1 MATSALETERSN
13 LFESIKKLTV
23 PQQSKLNAYLKFNH
37 LSIDSIAQDTVL
49 ENNVK
54 RKIEALTLKEPEPKT
69 KKAKKVKDHGKHLT
83 IYSKV
88 RSLALKF
95 YPEQLMRPETRE
107 EETDPQ
113 LGRIPFE
120 FWQDETM
127 LKLAKSAMKDR
138 VDKFSERFNK
148 LKSPRDTKK
157 RHWEIEAICH
167 DRDYKADPDDMSLP
181 SVVKP
186 HFHLILRDANG
197 NRFTVKTILKA
208 LNLFYDPKKDSKLFY
223 EQGCT
228 TVKNFSSYSMYL
240 THETDQAQIDGKE
253 VYDISEVITNMT
265 LKELQDIRAGYSR
278 VQAKSKLT
286 EEDWNNLA
294 DYVAKLGDKMGD
306 FEAWANQ
313 SLSFVQRTSKKF
325 KDLQVLYNQHLLEA
339 VEKSPDLVR
348 CCILISG
355 KQNDGKSWTTRHAL
369 QDMGEIVYNAR
380 SSTGKYDGLSSRAT
394 AMIFDDRKMTDAL
407 NVSDNRATVLHSRG
421 TGNDKPWLGK
431 YVVITTN
438 LSPDDFYKGQV
449 MDLTQVPAIKS
460 RFYTT
465 SLLYDASGRARLAL
479 IKPSTRGTKED
490 IAKRNE
496 LYKNFADHFNKLIKD
511 YTPLSPDDAPKLDKS
526 YYKDTQLH
534 RFCSS
539 NVDALLNDTVSLYD
553 HNMALSTKLG
563 RLITLLCTTVDGLSN
578 KIFYT
583 GMINA
588 TYSFDYPRLI
598 EFLHDQSPDAKVY
611 KEDSVDGCT
620 VAEFLKKLP
629 KPTTLEDYKF
639 EVNDDKFELTDCE
652 YIRIG

>member
-1 MATSALETERSN
+1 MATSVLETERSN
-13 LFESIKKLTV
+13 LVESIKKLTAG
-23 PQQSKLNAYLKFNH
+23 QQSKLNAYLKFNH

-54 RKIEALTLKEPEPKT
+54 RKIEALKEPEPKT

-95 YPEQLMRPETRE
+95 YPEQLMTPEKRE

-120 FWQDETM
+120 FWQDEAM
-127 LKLAKSAMKDR
+127 LKLAKSAMKER

-157 RHWEIEAICH
+157 RHWEIEVICH

-228 TVKNFSSYSMYL
+228 TVKNFASYSMYL
-240 THETDQAQIDGKE
+240 THETEQAQIDGKE

-306 FEAWANQ
+306 FEAWANK

-325 KDLQVLYNQHLLEA
+325 KVLPHL
-339 VEKSPDLVR
+339 S
-348 CCILISG
+348 
-355 KQNDGKSWTTRHAL
+355 
-369 QDMGEIVYNAR
+369 
-380 SSTGKYDGLSSRAT
+380 
-394 AMIFDDRKMTDAL
+394 
-407 NVSDNRATVLHSRG
+407 
-421 TGNDKPWLGK
+421 
-431 YVVITTN
+431 
-438 LSPDDFYKGQV
+438 
-449 MDLTQVPAIKS
+449 
-460 RFYTT
+460 
-465 SLLYDASGRARLAL
+465 
-479 IKPSTRGTKED
+479 
-490 IAKRNE
+490 
-496 LYKNFADHFNKLIKD
+496 
-511 YTPLSPDDAPKLDKS
+511 
-526 YYKDTQLH
+526 
-534 RFCSS
+534 
-539 NVDALLNDTVSLYD
+539 
-553 HNMALSTKLG
+553 
-563 RLITLLCTTVDGLSN
+563 
-578 KIFYT
+578 
-583 GMINA
+583 
-588 TYSFDYPRLI
+588 
-598 EFLHDQSPDAKVY
+598 
-611 KEDSVDGCT
+611 
-620 VAEFLKKLP
+620 
-629 KPTTLEDYKF
+629 
-639 EVNDDKFELTDCE
+639 
-652 YIRIG
+652 